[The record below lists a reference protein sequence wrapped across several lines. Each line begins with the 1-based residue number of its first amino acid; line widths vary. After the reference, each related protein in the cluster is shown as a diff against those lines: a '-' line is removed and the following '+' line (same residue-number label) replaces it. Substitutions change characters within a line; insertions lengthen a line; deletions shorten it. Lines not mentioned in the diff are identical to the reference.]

1 MIDRKDEIDALI
13 KMLDS
18 NMAKGSGHI
27 KVTVNEPGHIQ
38 LDEVNIV
45 SKMDCDIGD
54 TACKIPNLP
63 MDDDEDF

>member
-1 MIDRKDEIDALI
+1 MDDRKDIDELI
-13 KMLDS
+13 RMLDE

-27 KVTVNEPGHIQ
+27 KVTVNDPGHI
-38 LDEVNIV
+38 EMESVEIV

-63 MDDDEDF
+63 MDDDDAF